1 MDVIVAYDI
10 ANTDTSAGA
19 ARLRRVADVCS
30 SYGERAQQSVF
41 ECRLTP
47 ESHAQMI
54 GDLYDVVDPTIDS
67 IIIYRVNGN
76 LHDSRTVI
84 GIDRPHQIGDTWI
97 V

>member
-1 MDVIVAYDI
+1 
-10 ANTDTSAGA
+10 
-19 ARLRRVADVCS
+19 
-30 SYGERAQQSVF
+30 
-41 ECRLTP
+41 
-47 ESHAQMI
+47 MI